1 MDYEKLEARVSI
13 IEHFLKK
20 LDKEMYEKL
29 LSKAMK
35 EFEHEKMKEEKQI
48 HDKIMSILKKDGK
61 ISASMIQN
69 VCKIGYAHTCRILDE
84 LESTG
89 IIGPASGSKLRK
101 LLSLRK
107 SKLFNKNQ
115 KIGS

>member
-35 EFEHEKMKEEKQI
+35 ELENEKKKEEKQM
-48 HDKIMSILKKDGK
+48 HDKIMSILKRDGK
-61 ISASMIQN
+61 ISASMIQKN
-69 VCKIGYAHTCRILDE
+69 CKIGYAHACRILDE

-89 IIGPASGSKLRK
+89 IIGPASGSKPRK

-107 SKLFNKNQ
+107 AKLFNKNLTRS
-115 KIGS
+115 K